1 MWGNPTRP
9 SRPPDL
15 HQRKR
20 IMIMMYARHR
30 KDKGDGQLTAAVEP
44 PPTTSQQ
51 QRPSCT
57 IADGHRRR
65 IVVVRPSSSI
75 KTNDEA
81 GIIDDDLISGGRQ
94 QRRWPHYERCC
105 RTYGFSV
112 DVDQIFMP
120 YNNASSCRVNDDVV
134 VEGGGPRVHSF
145 LVTPSTNN
153 DQDMGVN
160 RSPLRFMGER
170 LVVRISPPTSSDTV
184 IDGES
189 QHVNVNNGDLVD
201 GDVIKTLDGETN
213 PTFAKL
219 YELMCLNEKL
229 VLEVMST
236 VTSADEKKSEV
247 GHVNKFRVD
256 VGSGN
261 DGDVGDRDEVV
272 GLLNR
277 KKPNVMTNDR
287 TTTTSTLTNKS
298 IDTTFPILPSSNEN
312 TNNDEITSNND
323 KSTNKT
329 VITAAIKSPMKPKL
343 PEGATECTYACLE
356 IGEGW
361 TQQLVTS
368 KSGRGHHI
376 DRYYFAPKVEGGRKF
391 RSLVEVNRYLNRKCG
406 DNSNNTNMKG
416 AATTNLEKI
425 TPPESVTNDIN
436 SHTPMASLIQDDN
449 NDPSETNEKL
459 VGKVVPVKMSITDT
473 TTMDSAEFDG
483 TNTTLSKNRGKRK
496 TSRWGPKTVLTDYVV
511 FNGLCHE
518 ASVAVLP
525 SNCENA
531 WEDCDQSIDDKYEL
545 ELFDMVEVQLAEA
558 QLSSN
563 SDDVSDRERLHSSDS
578 DVVQQRVASLDK
590 LNDDVAMLEDEINFV
605 TNDMEQAEE
614 RRQFNEADLN
624 RTIRLQEHVDEFA
637 QFDKCMNLLSRDKSS
652 AEIELVS
659 RQLCQIDHNDTA
671 AEDGQTNTSED
682 SCCSKSFAVTATTA
696 SRSTPPSLY
705 SDDEVNFN
713 SSSPAPEFFDSANG
727 NDDASSTS
735 ASSSVASSSSDSSC
749 SSTLSQVPIRR
760 AGQASKDS
768 NAIVRPITDIQTV
781 SRSSS
786 KLVQQPVKSLAV
798 NHLPQK
804 RPPLVISS
812 SRVRLTPAAPIAP
825 TSLSRLWPDPSDI
838 VKALT
843 RWTPPSARVRT
854 NCKDNGINKQLNIE
868 FYGPIRCMSINKSQK
883 GSEVN
888 PVLQTRKT
896 IDIVPREFKDVNDM
910 METMAPLLL
919 NEGMASLNGDYQ
931 RERRGFDSWHRDL
944 YRLRL
949 TKLTEV
955 TPIFKSVSYFDVN
968 GIKMYEA
975 QFSSIGDTNI
985 PPSNLSELYCMHFD
999 GWVDTKF
1006 GIVAHDFPTTFS
1018 FRTYNESNA
1027 FLRLWLVVHENVH
1040 QTKQTGWL
1048 SKVEFKKLLDPH
1060 KNGLVIRDEIIL
1072 TLMSCGSTTNVVRQ
1086 FEAIQSL
1093 PFLSLH
1099 LQKAVF
1105 TSFTAKTSK
1114 STTTTKPRSLP
1125 LDIWRHL
1132 TNSHNTLQLKSISNV
1147 LTGSCR
1153 ENVCLIQGPREFRIM
1168 Y

>member
-1 MWGNPTRP
+1 
-9 SRPPDL
+9 
-15 HQRKR
+15 
-20 IMIMMYARHR
+20 
-30 KDKGDGQLTAAVEP
+30 
-44 PPTTSQQ
+44 
-51 QRPSCT
+51 
-57 IADGHRRR
+57 
-65 IVVVRPSSSI
+65 
-75 KTNDEA
+75 
-81 GIIDDDLISGGRQ
+81 
-94 QRRWPHYERCC
+94 
-105 RTYGFSV
+105 
-112 DVDQIFMP
+112 
-120 YNNASSCRVNDDVV
+120 
-134 VEGGGPRVHSF
+134 
-145 LVTPSTNN
+145 
-153 DQDMGVN
+153 
-160 RSPLRFMGER
+160 
-170 LVVRISPPTSSDTV
+170 
-184 IDGES
+184 
-189 QHVNVNNGDLVD
+189 
-201 GDVIKTLDGETN
+201 
-213 PTFAKL
+213 
-219 YELMCLNEKL
+219 
-229 VLEVMST
+229 
-236 VTSADEKKSEV
+236 
-247 GHVNKFRVD
+247 
-256 VGSGN
+256 
-261 DGDVGDRDEVV
+261 
-272 GLLNR
+272 
-277 KKPNVMTNDR
+277 
-287 TTTTSTLTNKS
+287 
-298 IDTTFPILPSSNEN
+298 
-312 TNNDEITSNND
+312 
-323 KSTNKT
+323 
-329 VITAAIKSPMKPKL
+329 
-343 PEGATECTYACLE
+343 
-356 IGEGW
+356 
-361 TQQLVTS
+361 
-368 KSGRGHHI
+368 
-376 DRYYFAPKVEGGRKF
+376 
-391 RSLVEVNRYLNRKCG
+391 
-406 DNSNNTNMKG
+406 MKG

-436 SHTPMASLIQDDN
+436 SHTPMASLIQDDD

-473 TTMDSAEFDG
+473 TTMDSAG
-483 TNTTLSKNRGKRK
+483 KNQGKRK
-496 TSRWGPKTVLTDYVV
+496 SRWGPKTVMTDSVV

-531 WEDCDQSIDDKYEL
+531 YQQRNSQVKQSDDGFNAEEDCDQSIDDKYEL

-558 QLSSN
+558 QLSLN
-563 SDDVSDRERLHSSDS
+563 SDDVSDRERLHSKSDS

-590 LNDDVAMLEDEINFV
+590 LNDDVSMLEDEINFV

-624 RTIRLQEHVDEFA
+624 RTIRLQEHVDELA

-760 AGQASKDS
+760 ASQASKDS
-768 NAIVRPITDIQTV
+768 KAIVTPITDIQTV

-786 KLVQQPVKSLAV
+786 KLVKQPVKSLAV

-804 RPPLVISS
+804 RPPSVISS

-854 NCKDNGINKQLNIE
+854 NYKDNGINKQPNIE
-868 FYGPIRCMSINKSQK
+868 FYGPIRCMSINKSQT
-883 GSEVN
+883 GSDVN
-888 PVLQTRKT
+888 PLLQTRCAADKT
-896 IDIVPREFKDVNDM
+896 IDKVPREFKDVNDM
-910 METMAPLLL
+910 METMSPLLL
-919 NEGMASLNGDYQ
+919 NEGMASLNGDYH
-931 RERRGFDSWHRDL
+931 RERRGFDRWHRDL

-1048 SKVEFKKLLDPH
+1048 SKVDFKKLL
-1060 KNGLVIRDEIIL
+1060 IRDEIIL

-1132 TNSHNTLQLKSISNV
+1132 TNSHNALQLKSISNV

-1153 ENVCLIQGPREFRIM
+1153 ENVCLIQGPREFRTM

>member
-1 MWGNPTRP
+1 MP
-9 SRPPDL
+9 SL
-15 HQRKR
+15 
-20 IMIMMYARHR
+20 R
-30 KDKGDGQLTAAVEP
+30 KDKGDGQLTAVVEP

-75 KTNDEA
+75 KTNNEA
-81 GIIDDDLISGGRQ
+81 GGRQ
-94 QRRWPHYERCC
+94 RHRRWPHYERCC
-105 RTYGFSV
+105 QTYGFSV
-112 DVDQIFMP
+112 DVEQIFMP

-145 LVTPSTNN
+145 LVNPSTNN
-153 DQDMGVN
+153 DQVSARGDVHSNMNVES
-160 RSPLRFMGER
+160 SPLRFMGEQ
-170 LVVRISPPTSSDTV
+170 LIVRILPPASSNSNIFD
-184 IDGES
+184 ES
-189 QHVNVNNGDLVD
+189 QHVYYSNNGDLVD
-201 GDVIKTLDGETN
+201 GDVIMTLDGETN

-219 YELMCLNEKL
+219 YELMCQNEKL

-247 GHVNKFRVD
+247 DHVNIRVANARD
-256 VGSGN
+256 
-261 DGDVGDRDEVV
+261 DCDVGDRNEVV
-272 GLLNR
+272 GLLNT

-298 IDTTFPILPSSNEN
+298 TDTTLPILPSSNEN
-312 TNNDEITSNND
+312 TE
-323 KSTNKT
+323 T

-361 TQQLVTS
+361 TQQLVTR
-368 KSGRGHHI
+368 KSRRGHHI

-406 DNSNNTNMKG
+406 DNSSNTNMKG

-449 NDPSETNEKL
+449 NNPSETNEKLDKSNL
-459 VGKVVPVKMSITDT
+459 VGKVVPVKMSIADT

-483 TNTTLSKNRGKRK
+483 TNTTLSKNQGKRI
-496 TSRWGPKTVLTDYVV
+496 SRWGPKTVMTDSVV

-518 ASVAVLP
+518 AFVAVLP

-531 WEDCDQSIDDKYEL
+531 CQQRNSQVKQSDDGFNAEEDCDQSIDDKYEL
-545 ELFDMVEVQLAEA
+545 ELFDLVEVQLAEA

-563 SDDVSDRERLHSSDS
+563 SDDVSDRERLHSKSDS
-578 DVVQQRVASLDK
+578 DVVQQSVASLDK

-605 TNDMEQAEE
+605 TNDIEQAEE
-614 RRQFNEADLN
+614 RRQFNKADLN

-671 AEDGQTNTSED
+671 AEDGRTNTSED

-713 SSSPAPEFFDSANG
+713 SSSPAPDNANG
-727 NDDASSTS
+727 RDDASSTS

-760 AGQASKDS
+760 ASQAF
-768 NAIVRPITDIQTV
+768 VRPITDIQVV

-786 KLVQQPVKSLAV
+786 NLVQQPVKSLAV

-804 RPPLVISS
+804 RPPSVISS
-812 SRVRLTPAAPIAP
+812 SRVRLTPAAHIAP

-854 NCKDNGINKQLNIE
+854 NYKDNGINKQPNIE
-868 FYGPIRCMSINKSQK
+868 FYGPIRCMNINKSQK
-883 GSEVN
+883 GSDVN
-888 PVLQTRKT
+888 PLLQTRCAADKT
-896 IDIVPREFKDVNDM
+896 IDTVPREFKDVNDM

-931 RERRGFDSWHRDL
+931 RERRGFDRWHRDL

-975 QFSSIGDTNI
+975 QFSSIGDTN
-985 PPSNLSELYCMHFD
+985 
-999 GWVDTKF
+999 
-1006 GIVAHDFPTTFS
+1006 
-1018 FRTYNESNA
+1018 
-1027 FLRLWLVVHENVH
+1027 
-1040 QTKQTGWL
+1040 
-1048 SKVEFKKLLDPH
+1048 
-1060 KNGLVIRDEIIL
+1060 
-1072 TLMSCGSTTNVVRQ
+1072 TLPQ
-1086 FEAIQSL
+1086 I
-1093 PFLSLH
+1093 
-1099 LQKAVF
+1099 
-1105 TSFTAKTSK
+1105 
-1114 STTTTKPRSLP
+1114 
-1125 LDIWRHL
+1125 
-1132 TNSHNTLQLKSISNV
+1132 
-1147 LTGSCR
+1147 
-1153 ENVCLIQGPREFRIM
+1153 
-1168 Y
+1168 